1 MSDHH
6 EKQCALCRVAA
17 VRAAGRLCASCSEMI
32 ARLSRIATEA
42 TAKSLVPKINGL
54 DRPMQPDR
62 EAQLF
67 ERALRINIF
76 NIADYKRSPEM
87 FQT

>member
-1 MSDHH
+1 
-6 EKQCALCRVAA
+6 
-17 VRAAGRLCASCSEMI
+17 MI

-42 TAKSLVPKINGL
+42 TARSVVPRINAL

-76 NIADYKRSPEM
+76 NIADYKRQP
-87 FQT
+87 